1 MPGVIAGVALVFSLA
16 VSAYV
21 VPTLL
26 IGELYPT
33 LASTIAKA
41 YLLARDPQF
50 GAAAGVVLLIIAII
64 VVTLSARLAGRE
76 NDR

>member
-1 MPGVIAGVALVFSLA
+1 MQ
-16 VSAYV
+16 
-21 VPTLL
+21 PTLL

>member
-1 MPGVIAGVALVFSLA
+1 VIAGVALVFSLA

-26 IGELYPT
+26 IGERYPT

-50 GAAAGVVLLIIAII
+50 GAAAGVVLLVIAII
-64 VVTLSARLAGRE
+64 VVSLSARLAGRE
-76 NDR
+76 SGR